1 MAVDTPA
8 RIAIFG
14 AGPIGLEAGLYA
26 RFLGYEVDL
35 YERGRVCE
43 HLRRWG
49 HVRLFSPAG
58 MNRAP
63 LGLAA
68 LHAQEESL
76 ELPPD
81 DALLTAD
88 ELVES
93 YFLPLAN
100 SDLLIDGLHLQTEV
114 LAVGREGLLRDEL
127 VGDQDR
133 EDYPFRILIRDAEGD
148 EQIRAAD
155 IAIDATGTYG
165 NPNWLGEGGI
175 PALGE
180 LRAQSH
186 IEYGLP
192 DILGAARNV
201 YAGKHVLLIGAGHSA
216 ATNILALAELAE
228 QAPGTRVTWVTR
240 HENEQRAQFPIACLA
255 EDPLAE
261 RERVARA
268 ANAIAQA
275 GGAIAHWPGATV
287 HAARQLNEGDGFEV
301 ELRGARQDKLA
312 VDRIV
317 ANVGHRPDN
326 RIYRELPVQER
337 RADEESLFTGEPHF
351 YVLGSKSYGRD
362 SRFLLSRGH
371 DQIRQ
376 LFAVIGDREGL
387 NLYQSIG
394 YKKS

>member
-43 HLRRWG
+43 HLRQGG
-49 HVRLFSPAG
+49 HLRLFTPAG
-58 MNRAP
+58 MNRTP
-63 LGLAA
+63 LGVAA
-68 LHAQEESL
+68 LQAQEEAL

-81 DALLTAD
+81 DALLTAG

-100 SDLLIDGLHLQTEV
+100 SDLLIDGLHLQTEA
-114 LAVGREGLLRDEL
+114 LAVGREGLLKGELADDEE
-127 VGDQDR
+127 R
-133 EDYPFRILIRDAEGD
+133 EDHPFRLLIRDARGD

-155 IAIDATGTYG
+155 IVIDATGTYG
-165 NPNWLGEGGI
+165 NHNWLGEGGI

-180 LRAQSH
+180 LRAQLH

-201 YAGKHVLLIGAGHSA
+201 YAGKHVLLVGAGHSA
-216 ATNILALAELAE
+216 ATNVLALAELAE
-228 QAPGTRVTWVTR
+228 RAPGTRVTWVTR
-240 HENEQRAQFPIACLA
+240 RESDQPVALLD
-255 EDPLAE
+255 EDPFSE
-261 RERVARA
+261 RQRVARA

-275 GGAIAHWPGATV
+275 GGAVAHWAGAAV
-287 HAARQLNEGDGFEV
+287 HAIRQLDEGDGFEV
-301 ELRGARQDKLA
+301 ELRGARQDKFA

-317 ANVGHRPDN
+317 ANVGHRPDD
-326 RIYRELPVQER
+326 RIYRELQVQER
-337 RADEESLFTGEPHF
+337 RADDASPTTGEPHF
-351 YVLGSKSYGRD
+351 YILGSKSRGRD
-362 SRFLLSRGH
+362 GRFLLSDGH
-371 DQIRQ
+371 DQIRR
-376 LFAVIGDREGL
+376 LFAIIGDREGL

-394 YKKS
+394 HKKS